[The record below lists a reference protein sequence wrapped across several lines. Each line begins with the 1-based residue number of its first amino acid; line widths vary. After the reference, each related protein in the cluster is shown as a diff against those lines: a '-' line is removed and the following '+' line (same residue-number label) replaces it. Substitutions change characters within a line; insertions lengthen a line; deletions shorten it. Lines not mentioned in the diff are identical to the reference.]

1 MEALRI
7 GSQKVQKTIQQRPS
21 TAGRLVKMRMKTK
34 SGAATVCSTA
44 CKPISFCWYGHPIA
58 HPLGSVPLFRVIETN
73 DWPASAREGF
83 FRQIKHLT
91 KRTCPPQGD
100 PHAPH
105 DDSGWD
111 SDGGRGGG
119 RLVGLQGASLDSPTA
134 SAGREWEPGRATPKA
149 RRPTHPPPPCLRSR
163 DAQPER
169 AVWRVDSDKL
179 HRAHPSQIRFLRCA
193 LSDPADDGRQWWNSL
208 AVTVRYGSVSGC
220 PTGGPGRPQ
229 SGLSGACIAAAVSA
243 GAGARVTRM
252 TGRRPDRG
260 PSRSPR
266 ALRRRCL
273 RRAQASDR
281 QSASPCAS
289 PPPSF
294 PGKRRPVSPPLSLSF
309 GGDSAPLGPPW
320 LANPLTPTI
329 CPGRG

>member
-1 MEALRI
+1 MSPKFSCKSNNPPQNCSNIYALFSTLEKTQSFVSGLKMDVLMEALRI

-83 FRQIKHLT
+83 FRQIKHLR

-119 RLVGLQGASLDSPTA
+119 RLAGLQGASLDSPTA

-149 RRPTHPPPPCLRSR
+149 RPTHPPPPCLRSR

-169 AVWRVDSDKL
+169 ALCGAWTNCMGHSPLPYD
-179 HRAHPSQIRFLRCA
+179 
-193 LSDPADDGRQWWNSL
+193 
-208 AVTVRYGSVSGC
+208 TVRC
-220 PTGGPGRPQ
+220 HD
-229 SGLSGACIAAAVSA
+229 GLPV
-243 GAGARVTRM
+243 AR
-252 TGRRPDRG
+252 TGR
-260 PSRSPR
+260 SLCFR
-266 ALRRRCL
+266 A
-273 RRAQASDR
+273 
-281 QSASPCAS
+281 PAS
-289 PPPSF
+289 PPPSL
-294 PGKRRPVSPPLSLSF
+294 PGPV
-309 GGDSAPLGPPW
+309 
-320 LANPLTPTI
+320 
-329 CPGRG
+329 RE